1 MVVSGVGRIV
11 CLTLVGICMSGCV
24 RRMNSSVIVRPV
36 ESSVMA
42 TAMCCSEGVVDR
54 SCTSFI
60 FMLQQQE
67 MFKVVE
73 ALLRKKKSC
82 PRVRL
87 TRSGVLGVYSEIGL
101 MSRQI

>member
-1 MVVSGVGRIV
+1 
-11 CLTLVGICMSGCV
+11 
-24 RRMNSSVIVRPV
+24 
-36 ESSVMA
+36 
-42 TAMCCSEGVVDR
+42 
-54 SCTSFI
+54 
-60 FMLQQQE
+60 

-101 MSRQI
+101 MSRQFEHHAEVPNPYILSRVIWHAE